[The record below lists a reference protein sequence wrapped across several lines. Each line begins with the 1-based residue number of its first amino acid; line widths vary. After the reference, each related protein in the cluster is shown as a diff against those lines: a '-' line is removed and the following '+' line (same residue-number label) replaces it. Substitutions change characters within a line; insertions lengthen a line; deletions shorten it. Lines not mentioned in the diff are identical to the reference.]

1 MMNKL
6 SRVSEKFF
14 ILKRIVMLQYSVQV
28 LFLLLFYVFLQNI
41 YIK

>member
-14 ILKRIVMLQYSVQV
+14 ILKRIEMLQYSVQV